1 MNEID
6 RVVFLLSPKAVSML
20 QQGRMDLDSQ
30 LSTLIVLIDGVT
42 PVAQFKPFLKGL
54 DPIEPKFMALEALGY
69 IIRAGNVSSEAVKG
83 FQEAVDA
90 GGPISGWHS
99 IDAQSPDS
107 GFVALDPII
116 TR

>member
-1 MNEID
+1 MNAID
-6 RVVFLLSPKAVSML
+6 GVVFSLSSKAISML

-30 LSTLIVLIDGVT
+30 LNTLIVLIDGVT

-54 DPIEPKFMALEALGY
+54 DPIEAKFIALESLGY
-69 IIRAGNVSSEAVKG
+69 VVRAGSVSPQAVKH
-83 FQEAVDA
+83 FQETVDA

-107 GFVALDPII
+107 GFVALDQI
-116 TR
+116 